1 MLKCIFIAMCS
12 FARPFSI
19 EDAMENGSPYSVQK
33 ISLQEFP
40 FSPDISR
47 VNLMSQRTSRMGAR
61 KGSRNCQ
68 YRLCSRPRGLPEPVF
83 SSSPVQSAIPP
94 RVPAASQHVLTGML
108 TLPANLEKTSKD
120 KSVPLSIAI
129 SLFVCLTVE
138 IGGKSTCKPM
148 ESLRVPKSS

>member
-1 MLKCIFIAMCS
+1 MYNNNALLGCAALGYSCRPKPPLAIWQGARTGKFQSSPAGLGNEEDPMGLSWSRWNALFIAMCS

-33 ISLQEFP
+33 LSLQEFP

-61 KGSRNCQ
+61 KGFRNCQ

-83 SSSPVQSAIPP
+83 SSSLVQSAIPL
-94 RVPAASQHVLTGML
+94 RILAA
-108 TLPANLEKTSKD
+108 N
-120 KSVPLSIAI
+120 
-129 SLFVCLTVE
+129 
-138 IGGKSTCKPM
+138 
-148 ESLRVPKSS
+148 